1 MRTYSI
7 RFNDGCDSDAAV
19 VVQPDMSH
27 AFKRARELAL
37 RDRGRRRL
45 AAASDD
51 DVRLEEAF
59 PAG

>member
-7 RFNDGCDSDAAV
+7 RFSNGRDSGAAA

-37 RDRGRRRL
+37 RDRANRRI
-45 AAASDD
+45 AADADD
-51 DVRLEEAF
+51 EGRLEEAF
-59 PAG
+59 SVR